1 MLPGAFFVG
10 KHVICIPKI
19 HLSKKQTTSFQMNAC
34 TDFIYEQEE
43 PVQSIMLA
51 LHELLSTFPE
61 ITCKIRYK
69 IPFYYRKSWVC
80 YLNPL
85 KNKSVELVFIH
96 GGRLSNVQGLLD
108 AKGRKMVA
116 GIAFS
121 SVEEIN
127 MEAVLEIMAEA
138 ILLETLE

>member
-1 MLPGAFFVG
+1 MD
-10 KHVICIPKI
+10 
-19 HLSKKQTTSFQMNAC
+19 AC

-43 PVQSIMLA
+43 PAQSIMLA
-51 LHELLSTFPE
+51 LHELLTAFPE
-61 ITCKIRYK
+61 ISCKIRYK

-85 KNKSVELVFIH
+85 KNKGVELVFIH
-96 GGRLSNVQGLLD
+96 GGRLSNVQGILD

-121 SVEEIN
+121 SVDEID
-127 MEAVLEIMAEA
+127 ADVVLEILAEA
-138 ILLETLE
+138 ILLENA

>member
-1 MLPGAFFVG
+1 
-10 KHVICIPKI
+10 
-19 HLSKKQTTSFQMNAC
+19 MNAC

-43 PVQSIMLA
+43 PVQSIMMT

-61 ITCKIRYK
+61 ISCKIRFK

-96 GGRLSNVQGLLD
+96 GGRLSNVQGLLHT
-108 AKGRKMVA
+108 KGRKMVA
-116 GIAFS
+116 GITFS
-121 SVEEIN
+121 SIEDIN
-127 MEAVLEIMAEA
+127 MEAVLEILAEA
-138 ILLETLE
+138 ILLETAKG